1 MTTKTIAALATPSLY
16 TSEARF
22 FSQRITTGV
31 LMLLTG
37 LILLFAVGFAQGSGN
52 FTHNAAHDT
61 RHAATFPCH

>member
-1 MTTKTIAALATPSLY
+1 MINKTIAALATASLD
-16 TSEARF
+16 TSDAGV

-37 LILLFAVGFAQGSGN
+37 SILLFAVGFAQGSAN
-52 FTHNAAHDT
+52 FMHNAAHDS

>member
-1 MTTKTIAALATPSLY
+1 MTTKAIAALATASFD
-16 TSEARF
+16 TSDAGV

-52 FTHNAAHDT
+52 FMHDAAHDA
-61 RHAATFPCH
+61 RHAVSFPCH

>member
-1 MTTKTIAALATPSLY
+1 MTTKTMDALATASLH
-16 TSEARF
+16 TSDAGV

-37 LILLFAVGFAQGSGN
+37 LVLLFAVGFAQGSGY
-52 FTHNAAHDT
+52 FMHNAAHDS

>member
-1 MTTKTIAALATPSLY
+1 MTTKTVTALATASLD
-16 TSEARF
+16 TSDVGV

-52 FTHNAAHDT
+52 FMHNAAHDS

>member
-1 MTTKTIAALATPSLY
+1 MINKTIAELATASLD
-16 TSEARF
+16 TSDAGV

-37 LILLFAVGFAQGSGN
+37 SVLLFAVGFAQGSSN
-52 FTHNAAHDT
+52 FMHNAAHDS

>member
-1 MTTKTIAALATPSLY
+1 MTTKTIAALATASLD
-16 TSEARF
+16 TSDVGD

-37 LILLFAVGFAQGSGN
+37 SVLLFAVGFVQGSDN
-52 FTHNAAHDT
+52 FMHNAAHDS